1 MRPQLASLHIYPVK
15 SCHRVDLDVAELEPW
30 GLAGDRRWLITDLEG
45 RQRTQRVL
53 PRMALI
59 QPSYGADGRLRL
71 RAPGMSPECL
81 DVAPPRRGEG
91 AQETNVTV
99 WGFTGP
105 AARAGRVA
113 DEWLSTFLD
122 EPSML
127 VHMDDT
133 SVRPTDP
140 AYSRARDRVS
150 FADGFPLLL
159 ASTASLAA
167 LGDWIAETGG
177 EPVPMTRFRPNVVV
191 EGTEP
196 WAEDGWRRVRIG
208 GQVFRMVKRCG
219 RCVMT
224 TVDAERGVFTGQ
236 QPLKALRKHRREGK
250 EVFFGVNLIPD
261 TVGSIKVGEDFEV
274 LE

>member
-1 MRPQLASLHIYPVK
+1 MKAYLKSLHIYPVK
-15 SCHRVDLDVAELEPW
+15 SCHRVDLDAAELEPW
-30 GLAGDRRWLITDLEG
+30 GLAGDRRWLITDPEG

-59 QPSYGADGRLRL
+59 QPSYGVDGRLRL
-71 RAPGMSPECL
+71 QAPGMTPDHLEL
-81 DVAPPRRGEG
+81 APPRRREG
-91 AQETNVTV
+91 AEEADVTV
-99 WGFTGP
+99 WRFTGP
-105 AARAGRVA
+105 AARAGDEA
-113 DEWLSTFLD
+113 DEWLSTFLG

-133 SVRPTDP
+133 SVRPTNP
-140 AYSRARDRVS
+140 KYSRAQDRVS
-150 FADGFPLLL
+150 FADGYPLLL
-159 ASTASLAA
+159 TSTASLAV
-167 LGDWIAETGG
+167 LDDWIAEMGG
-177 EPVPMTRFRPNVVV
+177 DRVPMTRFRPNVVV

-224 TVDAERGVFTGQ
+224 TVDAERGMFAGQ
-236 QPLKALRKHRREGK
+236 QPLRALRKHRREDK